1 MWNVARE
8 MGGARIPQLLEGK
21 SFEPRAGLR
30 HQTHQTRLTAIFH
43 GSRSVCGTLVTSIS
57 SRGLFI
63 ETDRPATEGE
73 ILSVLIGLL
82 PDGKP
87 PLEIDV
93 QVVRVQPP
101 NQAERGGLEV
111 QFVGATA
118 EQRARLEAY
127 LRGLRGPHR

>member
-30 HQTHQTRLTAIFH
+30 HQTRLTAIFR
-43 GSRSVCGTLVTSIS
+43 GSRSVGGELVTSIS
-57 SRGLFI
+57 SWGLFI
-63 ETDRPATEGE
+63 ETARLAGEGE
-73 ILSVLIGLL
+73 IVSVVIGLL

-93 QVVRVQPP
+93 QVFRVQRP
-101 NQAERGGLEV
+101 NQAERG
-111 QFVGATA
+111 
-118 EQRARLEAY
+118 
-127 LRGLRGPHR
+127 